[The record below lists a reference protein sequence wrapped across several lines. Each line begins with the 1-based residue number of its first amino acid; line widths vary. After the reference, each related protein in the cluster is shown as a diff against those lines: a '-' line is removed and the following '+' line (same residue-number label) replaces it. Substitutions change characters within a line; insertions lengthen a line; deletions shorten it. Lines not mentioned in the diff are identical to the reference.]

1 MFRIIP
7 RRALIEPKATVE
19 HVEAGEICSTAT
31 MHIDGLVCS
40 VCASNVRR
48 GFEQLDGV
56 RSADVDLE
64 SGEARIEYDPSR
76 VAPEDL
82 VAAVE
87 RKVLLP
93 KARRL
98 LATIAGRASVRRRR
112 QAEACPSGSSVA

>member
-1 MFRIIP
+1 MFRILP

-19 HVEAGEICSTAT
+19 HVEAGESCSTAT
-31 MHIDGLVCS
+31 VHIDGLVCS

-64 SGEARIEYDPSR
+64 SGEARIEFDPSR
-76 VAPEDL
+76 VAAEDL

-87 RKVLLP
+87 RKVLFP

-98 LATIAGRASVRRRR
+98 LASFTHRHA
-112 QAEACPSGSSVA
+112 